1 MALGVAPVRRLLGR
15 ILSRARI
22 RRRWHRGVRT
32 ARIPA
37 FEHQLPAV
45 IGIDRL
51 PAGERLDLRV
61 PVGSCVADLES
72 AAEVIAA
79 SLGVREVRVRRDP
92 ANASR
97 ADVVIVRRDPLAA
110 TGPLAW
116 PSLPA
121 ERLSLWEPIPIG
133 VGEDGRTV
141 AFTLPERNV
150 LLGGEPGA
158 GKSVAL
164 SLPVATAALDPAVK
178 LWLLDGKL
186 VELAT
191 WAGCAEHSVGISVA
205 EAIDVLR
212 QLRTEME
219 LRYAELLAGRKRKV
233 GPDDDMALH
242 VVVCDE
248 LAHYLTGSERR
259 EREEFTSVLR
269 DLVSRGR
276 AAGVIVLAATGTGR
290 PCIHGR
296 TRGCGA
302 IHESDDEQLGEPLC
316 PDCFDYRRAVI
327 WNALATELW
336 RRTTIATTRAL
347 AAQAGLTVTALS
359 RLARLSYV
367 KVVEYQRRGVIHLH
381 VVARLDGPTGPETPP
396 PIPTVFLERALRQ
409 AATAARV
416 PYPPGSGLPG
426 AARWGAEIDVR
437 PVASDG
443 LQAKAVAAYIAK
455 YATKSTDAIGR
466 LDHKLKPSDLDALD
480 LRPHLAW
487 FVTTAWNLGGR
498 PELAHLRLRDWAQTL
513 GFRGHWLTKS
523 RRYSTTCWTARSGA
537 STT

>member
-1 MALGVAPVRRLLGR
+1 MRREEPAPAEAFIEAVIRLAWGLRVEIILGGGAVSTGALTAAHLGTICGVVAVAGLVMVALGVAPVRRLLGR

-37 FEHQLPAV
+37 FEHQLPSV
-45 IGIDRL
+45 VGIDRL

-97 ADVVIVRRDPLAA
+97 ADVVVVRRDPLAA

-121 ERLSLWEPIPIG
+121 ERLSLWDPIPIG

-141 AFTLPERNV
+141 TLTLPERNV

-164 SLPVATAALDPAVK
+164 SLPVATAALDPTVK

-276 AAGVIVLAATGTGR
+276 AAGVIVLAATQKPSADVVPTSLRDLFGFRWAMRCST
-290 PCIHGR
+290 PQASDTIL
-296 TRGCGA
+296 GA
-302 IHESDDEQLGEPLC
+302 GWAS
-316 PDCFDYRRAVI
+316 
-327 WNALATELW
+327 
-336 RRTTIATTRAL
+336 
-347 AAQAGLTVTALS
+347 AGYSA
-359 RLARLSYV
+359 
-367 KVVEYQRRGVIHLH
+367 
-381 VVARLDGPTGPETPP
+381 
-396 PIPTVFLERALRQ
+396 
-409 AATAARV
+409 
-416 PYPPGSGLPG
+416 
-426 AARWGAEIDVR
+426 AEIDAACRGVGFLLHEGGVPVR
-437 PVASDG
+437 LRAYHLDDG
-443 LQAKAVAAYIAK
+443 AVAAIAER
-455 YATKSTDAIGR
+455 AETIRRT
-466 LDHKLKPSDLDALD
+466 
-480 LRPHLAW
+480 
-487 FVTTAWNLGGR
+487 F
-498 PELAHLRLRDWAQTL
+498 RD
-513 GFRGHWLTKS
+513 GKR
-523 RRYSTTCWTARSGA
+523 
-537 STT
+537 